1 MKVKELIKQLKEKNQ
16 ESIVIISSNSDG
28 NSFNPLG
35 DVGYLKLIQKLDKKE
50 DQEDY
55 VIEDEVPCLVM
66 YPIN

>member
-1 MKVKELIKQLKEKNQ
+1 MKVKELIKQLKEENQ
-16 ESIVIISSNSDG
+16 ESTVMISSGSDG
-28 NSFNPLG
+28 NSFNLLG
-35 DVGYLKLIQKLDKKE
+35 DVRYLKLIQKLEKKE